1 MKKIHENVYELTH
14 PLVQHKITILR
25 NRHTGTNEFRK
36 IVEELGMLMGYEA
49 LSDLPMQEIEVETP
63 IESCKSPALSGR
75 KLALVSAGLDSSTIM

>member
-1 MKKIHENVYELTH
+1 MKKIDDNVYELTH

-25 NRHTGTNEFRK
+25 DQHTGTNEFRK

-49 LSDLPMQEIEVETP
+49 LADLPLEDKAVDTP

-75 KLALVSAGLDSSTIM
+75 KLAVVP